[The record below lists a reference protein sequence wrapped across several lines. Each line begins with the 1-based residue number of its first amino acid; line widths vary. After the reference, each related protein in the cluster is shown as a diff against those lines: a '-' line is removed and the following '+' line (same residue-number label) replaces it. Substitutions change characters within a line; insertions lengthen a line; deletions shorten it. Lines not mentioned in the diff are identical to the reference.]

1 MLGFG
6 AIGEAPLGGLP
17 DRLLLGLA
25 ESARKAPLSVSSLV
39 IPESKAAEGI
49 LVGSHSA
56 IWTEIVEQLSS
67 DWTRAYEL
75 TPTQWE
81 ELVAGPFKKAKYD
94 EVVLTPRSGDH
105 GRDVIAIKHGVGCI
119 KIIGS
124 VRAYA
129 PGNLVGYDD
138 VRALLGVMG
147 GERNVSKGIIATTSD
162 FPPLI
167 GNDPFISPFM
177 PTRLELLNGKQLQEW
192 LTALNK

>member
-1 MLGFG
+1 
-6 AIGEAPLGGLP
+6 
-17 DRLLLGLA
+17 
-25 ESARKAPLSVSSLV
+25 
-39 IPESKAAEGI
+39 
-49 LVGSHSA
+49 
-56 IWTEIVEQLSS
+56 
-67 DWTRAYEL
+67 
-75 TPTQWE
+75 
-81 ELVAGPFKKAKYD
+81 
-94 EVVLTPRSGDH
+94 
-105 GRDVIAIKHGVGCI
+105 VIAIKHGVGCI

-124 VRAYA
+124 VKAYA

-177 PTRLELLNGKQLQEW
+177 PTRLELLNGKQLQEC